1 MKYRLRFKSRGARTR
16 ITKGKS
22 SESNPSVT
30 RHREAARATH
40 IVQKI
45 QTDKSYDAK
54 FSDEDA
60 VLEQIPLHKMQI
72 GDAEEIKTVRSNFSE
87 LTSAKS
93 QLSQFTS
100 CTNPTFDPVH
110 RIWRSGSV
118 LQNEVLAVLAATAE
132 LIKDTN
138 GTESDTEYFA
148 ALLTIIEAIPAADE
162 SKLAAAAY
170 LLGLVAKKVDKSV
183 SQKCFSRAHEILE
196 NKLDKTQLDV
206 ALAKLIAT
214 LGMILHQQAA
224 SIWQSSNTSYWF
236 VYVLYFATLL
246 TIIEAIPAADES
258 KLAAATYLLSSV
270 AKKVG
275 KNVSQKCFC
284 RAHEAIASEN

>member
-1 MKYRLRFKSRGARTR
+1 MKYRHRFKSRGARSR

-45 QTDKSYDAK
+45 QADKSYNVK
-54 FSDEDA
+54 FGDEDA

-72 GDAEEIKTVRSNFSE
+72 DDAEEIKTIRSNFSE
-87 LTSAKS
+87 LTSAQS

-110 RIWRSGSV
+110 P
-118 LQNEVLAVLAATAE
+118 TAE

-138 GTESDTEYFA
+138 GTESDAEYFA
-148 ALLTIIEAIPAADE
+148 ALLTIIEAMPAVDE

-170 LLGLVAKKVDKSV
+170 LLGLVAKKVNKSV

-214 LGMILHQQAA
+214 LGVILHQQAA
-224 SIWQSSNTSYWF
+224 SIWQNI
-236 VYVLYFATLL
+236 VEAVLAMDELKL
-246 TIIEAIPAADES
+246 T
-258 KLAAATYLLSSV
+258 AATYLLSFV
-270 AKKVG
+270 VKKVC
-275 KNVSQKCFC
+275 KSVSQKCFS
-284 RAHEAIASEN
+284 RVHEIGAVRIFMVISIKYSTDLYYTLVGN